1 MNPTNYKAERIKR
14 GLSQAA
20 LAAVVGVSRGCINY
34 REAGHDRYPI
44 TVEAWLAICSLP
56 QAKRVDHAR
65 ATTLNCADLREAK
78 KNHENTNRLRRR
90 PKVGTSGLVCDR
102 ATCGPHDRERRG

>member
-1 MNPTNYKAERIKR
+1 MSPENYKSERIKR

-20 LAAVVGVSRGCINY
+20 LAALVGVSRGCINY

-56 QAKRVDHAR
+56 AVSRKAHDCAPEFSKIKFPKRPGKPRAR
-65 ATTLNCADLREAK
+65 TK
-78 KNHENTNRLRRR
+78 
-90 PKVGTSGLVCDR
+90 S
-102 ATCGPHDRERRG
+102 

>member
-1 MNPTNYKAERIKR
+1 MAAMTPADYKAERIKR

-20 LAAVVGVSRGCINY
+20 LAALVGVSRGCINY

-56 QAKRVDHAR
+56 VAKPKKARSRKGLNDQA
-65 ATTLNCADLREAK
+65 
-78 KNHENTNRLRRR
+78 
-90 PKVGTSGLVCDR
+90 DR
-102 ATCGPHDRERRG
+102 S

>member
-1 MNPTNYKAERIKR
+1 MSPENYKSERIKR

-20 LAAVVGVSRGCINY
+20 LAALVGVSRGCINY

-56 QAKRVDHAR
+56 ISRRKTHDCAPEFSKIKFPKRPRKAKGQNDQGM
-65 ATTLNCADLREAK
+65 
-78 KNHENTNRLRRR
+78 
-90 PKVGTSGLVCDR
+90 P
-102 ATCGPHDRERRG
+102 

>member
-1 MNPTNYKAERIKR
+1 MSPAEYKAERIKR

-20 LAAVVGVSRGCINY
+20 LASLVGVSRGCINY

-56 QAKRVDHAR
+56 VKQPKRPRKAKAQNDQAQ
-65 ATTLNCADLREAK
+65 TTPETK
-78 KNHENTNRLRRR
+78 
-90 PKVGTSGLVCDR
+90 P
-102 ATCGPHDRERRG
+102 